1 MSMISPY
8 NKDDRVM
15 VFIDVR
21 NVMGSVK
28 MDSAFSR
35 LDFGALTMR
44 LKGQRQL
51 VAAYVFDGVGSFVN
65 GVDRTKKFHD
75 FLRYSGFRVVERDSY
90 DSETREQKEV
100 DVAMACKMV
109 VHALNDH
116 YDVAIVVSG
125 DRDFVPAVSE
135 VQAAGK
141 RVEVASFSNSAS
153 DELIRAADVYHRLD
167 SEPVLSLYNP
177 KVEEEIVVDACDLVA
192 AEAE

>member
-1 MSMISPY
+1 MSMISY

-15 VFIDVR
+15 IFIDVR

-28 MDSAFSR
+28 MDSGFSKV
-35 LDFGALTMR
+35 DFTALTLK

-51 VAAYVFDGVGSFVN
+51 VAAYVFDGIGSFVN

-125 DRDFVPAVSE
+125 DRDFVPAVNE

-141 RVEVASFSNSAS
+141 RVEVASFSAS
-153 DELIRAADVYHRLD
+153 VAEELIRAADIYHRLD
-167 SEPVLSLYNP
+167 GEPVLSLSNP
-177 KVEEEIVVDACDLVA
+177 REEMELSIEDGVA
-192 AEAE
+192 AEGE